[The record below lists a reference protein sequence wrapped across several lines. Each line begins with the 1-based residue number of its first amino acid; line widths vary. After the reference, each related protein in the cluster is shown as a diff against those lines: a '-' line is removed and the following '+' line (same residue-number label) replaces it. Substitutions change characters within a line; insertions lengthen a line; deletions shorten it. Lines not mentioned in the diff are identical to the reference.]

1 MLTKNTTNTMKKILT
16 TKNGTDLF
24 FTGTTFYTSNE
35 EDVRNAINKDLQSAN
50 PLDRMMAEQLASELA
65 IYGLVGEVN

>member
-1 MLTKNTTNTMKKILT
+1 MEKILT

-35 EDVRNAINKDLQSAN
+35 EDIRNAINEDLHSAN
-50 PLDRMMAEQLASELA
+50 LIDRIMAEALVSNLET
-65 IYGLVGEVN
+65 YGLVGEVNQSFL

>member
-1 MLTKNTTNTMKKILT
+1 MEKILT

-35 EDVRNAINKDLQSAN
+35 EDVRNSINEDLQSAN
-50 PLDRMMAEQLASELA
+50 PLDRIMAEQLANELVT
-65 IYGLVGEVN
+65 YGLVGEVN

>member
-1 MLTKNTTNTMKKILT
+1 MKKILT

-35 EDVRNAINKDLQSAN
+35 EDVINSINEDLQSAN
-50 PLDRMMAEQLASELA
+50 PID
-65 IYGLVGEVN
+65 G